1 MKNDKCH
8 LAQKCDLVILK
19 IPSLNL
25 DESYTPRQ
33 ILKLL
38 NTMKTSY
45 QFDMESKSLS
55 IRAIVTATIIFTMT
69 GVLSYATGQ
78 VSDAVKMASM
88 GGGPDYGN
96 KSYGAHGKVINGT
109 IDLEQTIFQAIGAK
123 VNTTLT
129 QAITTAEQTI
139 GNNSF
144 AMAAFGGP
152 YGSYLVYTIILGT
165 PTMEFHKVII
175 DPGTGLVLSSEQMSQ
190 KEWMKMQQMH
200 HMMHGEGPGG
210 GGMGMMFM
218 EENGKPMKLDRGW
231 K

>member
-1 MKNDKCH
+1 
-8 LAQKCDLVILK
+8 
-19 IPSLNL
+19 
-25 DESYTPRQ
+25 
-33 ILKLL
+33 
-38 NTMKTSY
+38 MKTTN
-45 QFDMESKSLS
+45 QFNMESKSKS

-78 VSDAVKMASM
+78 ESDSVKMAST

-96 KSYGAHGKVINGT
+96 KSYGAHEMVINGT
-109 IDLEQTIFQAIGAK
+109 IDLDQTIFQAIGAK

-129 QAITTAEQTI
+129 QAINTAEQTI

-144 AMAAFGGP
+144 AMAAYGGP

-165 PTMEFHKVII
+165 PAMEFHKVIV

-218 EENGKPMKLDRGW
+218 EEDDRPKKLDRAW

>member
-1 MKNDKCH
+1 
-8 LAQKCDLVILK
+8 
-19 IPSLNL
+19 
-25 DESYTPRQ
+25 
-33 ILKLL
+33 
-38 NTMKTSY
+38 
-45 QFDMESKSLS
+45 MESKSLK
-55 IRAIVTATIIFTMT
+55 IYTIPTTVFIFMMISA
-69 GVLSYATGQ
+69 LSYATGQ
-78 VSDAVKMASM
+78 ESNAVKMASI

-96 KSYGAHGKVINGT
+96 KTFGAHEKVINGT

-123 VNTTLT
+123 VNTSLT
-129 QAITTAEQTI
+129 QAIDTAEQTI

-165 PTMEFHKVII
+165 PAMEFHKVIV
-175 DPGTGLVLSSEQMSQ
+175 DPGTGQVLSSEQVSQ

-200 HMMHGEGPGG
+200 HMMHGEGPGD

-218 EENGKPMKLDRGW
+218 EEDRRPMKLDRGW